1 MEKQNKFRIF
11 YLVFFTA
18 CVAVFSGIA
27 SAKSLYVITDI
38 NANPTPMQ
46 AYEIK
51 DAPTYLQFQ
60 TTANVPS
67 LAGGAVG
74 IALDETNEKLF
85 VTYEVSNTIQ
95 LVDARTFAVLS
106 QTTAPGAS
114 NLAGIVVDQ
123 GKSKIYTVDRNTNNL
138 YVYSWDSS
146 TNTMTLDGG
155 APVALAGVTQ
165 AHGIALD
172 EGRGRLYVGDATSMT
187 VRFFDTS
194 TFAAVP
200 VELGTVDLSAEGQ
213 TVQGIAIDSVR
224 NILYTG
230 NAVSFTGSLQK
241 LVKYDLNSNAISSFT
256 LPTAN
261 DNILGIAV
269 DEDTG
274 NVYATTGNQA
284 SGGTDT
290 LIVFDSNLNVLKND
304 LDDLGNPTGLVI
316 PRTEVT
322 INPLNLEKTADLEPV
337 NSGSNLTY
345 TICYDNIL
353 NAFAVSNVTITDDI
367 PAGTTFVSATGAFST
382 TATQVIWNIASLPAG
397 AAQTCENMVVNVTAA
412 GDSVITN
419 SVTIDSEETPS
430 TTVKVDTNV
439 DDSGPVQIPVVIK
452 GTGGSGSF
460 GLYGILFLSFATVL
474 AWVTRRRKVQSVH
487 SLILGALV
495 SGMILMGTAK
505 NASADW
511 YAGVSGGLAQGN
523 YSASD
528 LTNDLSAK
536 GHTITNVSVD
546 DEDVGWK
553 IFGGYQFNN
562 FFALEGAYVDLGEI
576 ETEFQSSTSDLTQ
589 LLNDTAEVHPF
600 LAEGWVLSIVGMVQP
615 NPNWDLMAK
624 IGAFIWEADVD
635 VWEVASG
642 QKVTLSDDGTDLMY
656 GVGARFKPHPHW
668 GGRAEWERY
677 DIDGDWAD
685 FFSLGVEYDF

>member
-1 MEKQNKFRIF
+1 MDKHNKLRIF
-11 YLVFFTA
+11 AMVFFTA

-27 SAKSLYVITDI
+27 SAKSLYVISDI

-51 DAPTYLQFQ
+51 DPPTYLQFQ
-60 TTANVPS
+60 ATANVPS

-74 IALDETNEKLF
+74 IALDEDNEKLF
-85 VTYEVSNTIQ
+85 VTYEISNTIQ

-114 NLAGIVVDQ
+114 NLAGIAVDQ
-123 GKSKIYTVDRNTNNL
+123 GTSKVYTVDRNTNNL
-138 YVYSWDSS
+138 YVYSWVSS
-146 TNTMTLDGG
+146 TNTLTLDGG
-155 APVALAGVTQ
+155 APVTLAGVTE

-172 EGRGRLYVGDATSMT
+172 ESRGRLYVGDATSMT

-200 VELGTVDLSAEGQ
+200 VELGTVDLTAEGQ
-213 TVQGIAIDSVR
+213 TVQGIAIDSIR

-230 NAVSFTGSLQK
+230 NAFSAIGSLQK
-241 LVKYDLNSNAISSFT
+241 LVKYDLNTDVISSFI

-261 DNILGIAV
+261 DNIVGVAV

-304 LDDLGNPTGLVI
+304 LGDLGNPTGIVV
-316 PRTEVT
+316 PRTEVV
-322 INPLNLEKTADLEPV
+322 INPLNLEKTVDVDPV

-345 TICYDNIL
+345 TVCYDNTL
-353 NAFAVSNVTITDDI
+353 NAFAVNNVAITDDI
-367 PAGTTFVSATGAFST
+367 PVGTAFVSATGPFST
-382 TATQVIWNIASLPAG
+382 TATQVIWSIANLTAG
-397 AAQTCENMVVNVTAA
+397 AAQVCEDLVVNVTAA
-412 GDSVITN
+412 GGSVITN
-419 SVTIDSEETPS
+419 NVTIDSDETPS
-430 TTVKVDTNV
+430 TTVKVMTDVT
-439 DDSGPVQIPVVIK
+439 SGPVVVPVTIK
-452 GTGGSGSF
+452 GTGGGGSF
-460 GLYGILFLSFATVL
+460 GILSILFAAFVVAI
-474 AWVTRRRKVQSVH
+474 AWTTRRHRASNAH
-487 SLILGALV
+487 SLMLGGLIA
-495 SGMILMGTAK
+495 GMMLMGTATD
-505 NASADW
+505 ATADW
-511 YAGVSGGLAQGN
+511 YVGGSGGLAQGN

-528 LTNDLSAK
+528 LTNDLSAR

-546 DEDVGWK
+546 DDDTGWK

-576 ETEFQSSTSDLTQ
+576 TTEFQSTTSDLTD
-589 LLNDTAEVHPF
+589 LLNDTADVHQF
-600 LAEGWVLSIVGMVQP
+600 LADGWVLSAVGMVQP
-615 NPNWDLMAK
+615 TPNWDLMAK
-624 IGAFIWEADVD
+624 VGLFAWESDVD
-635 VWEVASG
+635 IKEVASS
-642 QKVTLSDDGTDLMY
+642 QKVSLSDSGTDLMY
-656 GVGARFKPHPHW
+656 GVGARFKPWPHW

-685 FFSLGVEYDF
+685 FFSVGVEYRF